1 MQVVV
6 ICSRR
11 TNLCSRRSL
20 LKDSAFCRR
29 ILQLLPL
36 GYYKAGRPFSLESVD
51 ERFAAEQDWSVPAF
65 QFQRYAEDHRIKHKQ
80 VRQVSQVFF
89 FVKTERRGKLLLQTF
104 QINRGFVRR

>member
-6 ICSRR
+6 MCSRR
-11 TNLCSRRSL
+11 ANLRARCQSL
-20 LKDSAFCRR
+20 RKDSAFCRR

-65 QFQRYAEDHRIKHKQ
+65 QFQRYAEDQRIKHQQ

-89 FVKTERRGKLLLQTF
+89 FVKTERRGKLLLQ
-104 QINRGFVRR
+104 